1 MGEAC
6 KTALS
11 TLPSSTRREFCRRPE
26 CARAECPCEDPD
38 LLDRADRADRA
49 DWGPRA
55 ARRGRV
61 GREDRADLLFPL
73 VLLAPPALLT
83 LLVLPALL
91 LPLARLA
98 PPLLPS
104 HLRGAAPEAAWG

>member
-49 DWGPRA
+49 DPVGVSVDRTL
-55 ARRGRV
+55 RRDGD
-61 GREDRADLLFPL
+61 G
-73 VLLAPPALLT
+73 LLAKSRERGW
-83 LLVLPALL
+83 LV
-91 LPLARLA
+91 
-98 PPLLPS
+98 
-104 HLRGAAPEAAWG
+104 W